1 VKNWT
6 FFFLTHGG
14 GEKFFS
20 KIFAPAHLP
29 PMQSM
34 RDITA
39 GSQVFFGSTLA
50 KINEYAGGGP
60 NQLIISPPAHDEGD
74 KERDFNYFKA

>member
-1 VKNWT
+1 
-6 FFFLTHGG
+6 
-14 GEKFFS
+14 
-20 KIFAPAHLP
+20 
-29 PMQSM
+29 M